1 MTFLRHPDSSSG
13 KHQKSS
19 KMAVE
24 TSQNKFYGLDH
35 LRALAITLVFFYHYQ
50 MPLFGHPDW
59 LPDLVKFGWT
69 GVDLFFVLSGF
80 LIASQLFEQI
90 KNDHK
95 IDLKT
100 FFLKRFFR
108 IIPAYWT
115 VLMVYFLCPFFRERE
130 ALMSVW
136 KFLFFIQNF
145 GLNIVE
151 FGTFSH
157 AWSLCVEEHFY
168 LLLPII
174 LFLLLRFK
182 VFKKAYWLLIAL
194 FLFGIFIRHYGW
206 ENFYLPNIEEDDA
219 YPIWYKYL
227 YYPSYNRLDGLLVGV
242 SIAAIYQFLPRI
254 WLKIGNFGNEWI
266 AWGFIVLFGAY
277 FLCEDQTSY
286 YATVFGFPTVAIG
299 YGFLVL
305 GALSPTSFLFKWQ
318 SKITT
323 FIATLSYSIYLIH
336 KGVFHLTQNLISP
349 LGIHK
354 NSHLMLIICLI
365 SCLFFAFLLH
375 LIVEKPFIKFR
386 KKIVFS

>member
-1 MTFLRHPDSSSG
+1 
-13 KHQKSS
+13 
-19 KMAVE
+19 MAVE
-24 TSQNKFYGLDH
+24 TAQNKFYGLDH
-35 LRALAITLVFFYHYQ
+35 LRALAITVVFFYHCQ

-115 VLMVYFLCPFFRERE
+115 VLLVYFLCPFFRERE
-130 ALMSVW
+130 ALMSAW

-206 ENFYLPNIEEDDA
+206 ENFYLPNMEADDA
-219 YPIWYKYL
+219 YPMWYKYL

-254 WLKIGNFGNEWI
+254 WLKITNFGNEWT
-266 AWGFIVLFGAY
+266 AWGFMLLVGAY

-286 YATVFGFPTVAIG
+286 FATVFGFPTVAIG
-299 YGFLVL
+299 FGFLVL
-305 GALSPTSFLFKWQ
+305 SALSPTSFLFKWQ

-336 KGVFHLTQNLISP
+336 KGVIHLTQNLISP
-349 LGIHK
+349 LGVHK
-354 NSHLMLIICLI
+354 NSNLMLIICLI

-386 KKIVFS
+386 KKNVF